1 MFLFGSLLFNLT
13 LFGGAALGGV
23 YGHWLKRT
31 APDRLLGYGQAWA
44 RLMLRALGAFCSVG
58 FVVRGRENLP
68 PGGVIL
74 AAQHQSAF
82 DTLVWLTVLDRPCYI
97 LKQELTRLPI
107 FGSLLEPAGQIA
119 LDRAGG
125 AASLRHLIT
134 QVNAALAAGKQIIIF
149 PEGTRVAPG
158 VRGELQPGIVALARA
173 SGVPVVPVS
182 TDSGRY
188 WGRNAFRK
196 RPGIIDITLHPAL
209 PRGLG
214 RQEMLAA
221 LARIYYATNT
231 K

>member
-1 MFLFGSLLFNLT
+1 MFLIGSILFNLT
-13 LFGGAALGGV
+13 LFGSAALGGL

-44 RLMLRALGAFCSVG
+44 RLMLRALRAFCGVG
-58 FVVRGRENLP
+58 FALHGRENLP

-82 DTLVWLTVLDRPCYI
+82 DTLVWLTLLERPCYI

-107 FGSLLEPAGQIA
+107 FGSLLESAGQIA
-119 LDRAGG
+119 LDWAGG
-125 AASLRHLIT
+125 AAALRHLIT
-134 QVNAALAAGKQIIIF
+134 EVNEALAAGKQIIIF

-158 VRGELQPGIVALARA
+158 VRGALQPGIVALARA

-196 RPGIIDITLHPAL
+196 RPGMIDIFIHPAL
-209 PRGLG
+209 PTVLG
-214 RQEMLAA
+214 REAMLAA
-221 LARIYYATNT
+221 LAQIYYDKNT

>member
-1 MFLFGSLLFNLT
+1 MFLIGSILFNLT
-13 LFGGAALGGV
+13 LFGSAALGGL

-44 RLMLRALGAFCSVG
+44 RLMLRALRAFCGVG
-58 FVVRGRENLP
+58 FALHGRENLP

-82 DTLVWLTVLDRPCYI
+82 DTLVWLTLLDRPCYI

-107 FGSLLEPAGQIA
+107 FGSLLAPAGQIA

-125 AASLRHLIT
+125 AAALRHLIT
-134 QVNAALAAGKQIIIF
+134 QVNEALAAGKQIIIF

-173 SGVPVVPVS
+173 SGVPVIPVS

-196 RPGIIDITLHPAL
+196 RPGTIDIFLHPAL
-209 PRGLG
+209 PTGLG
-214 RQEMLAA
+214 REAMLTA
-221 LARIYYATNT
+221 LAQIYYDT
-231 K
+231 KTK

>member
-1 MFLFGSLLFNLT
+1 MFLIGSILFNLT
-13 LFGGAALGGV
+13 LFGSAAIGGL

-44 RLMLRALGAFCSVG
+44 RLMLRALLAFCGVG
-58 FVVRGRENLP
+58 FALHGRENLP

-82 DTLVWLTVLDRPCYI
+82 DTLVWLTLLDRPCYI

-107 FGSLLEPAGQIA
+107 FGPLIEPAGQIA

-125 AASLRHLIT
+125 AASLRHLIAR
-134 QVNAALAAGKQIIIF
+134 VNEALAAGKQIIIF

-173 SGVPVVPVS
+173 SGVPVIPVS

-196 RPGIIDITLHPAL
+196 RPGTIDIFLHPAL
-209 PRGLG
+209 PMGLG
-214 RQEMLAA
+214 RAAMLAA
-221 LARIYYATNT
+221 LAEIYYDKNT